1 MTAVM
6 DKAKVS
12 GIAGAVSALATL
24 FSPYNVYFIFVGFGM
39 FLMTLLIQYGSLKIK
54 LVASMTGILLF
65 LATYFV
71 KGGMLP

>member
-12 GIAGAVSALATL
+12 GIAGALAGLATL
-24 FSPYNVYFIFVGFGM
+24 LSPYNVYFVFAGFGM

-71 KGGMLP
+71 KWGTLP